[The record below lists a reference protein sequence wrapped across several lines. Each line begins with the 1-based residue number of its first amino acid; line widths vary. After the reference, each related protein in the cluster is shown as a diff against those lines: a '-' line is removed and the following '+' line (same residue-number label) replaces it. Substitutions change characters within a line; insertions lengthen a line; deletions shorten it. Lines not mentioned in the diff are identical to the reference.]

1 MLAGS
6 RQFLKYAAFV
16 GLSRQGR
23 RAYISGLTGIS
34 DSDLLMTCLIALSK
48 KKDSSLDVWP
58 QRSKILYAFS
68 HSGLRGMKNSP
79 LHPRAHLA
87 ALGNKLRLGL
97 THHKAMN

>member
-48 KKDSSLDVWP
+48 KK
-58 QRSKILYAFS
+58 RFFA
-68 HSGLRGMKNSP
+68 GR
-79 LHPRAHLA
+79 LA
-87 ALGNKLRLGL
+87 ATEQDSLCIQPFRPEGDEK
-97 THHKAMN
+97 